1 MMSTLRITL
10 AEEDLKYFEDFQK
23 NYPEYY
29 SVKTEDGFDMT
40 STTQVIVE
48 LADKLEVLAPTILA
62 AVEMVLLHRIQ
73 VKQNEI
79 SERETRLHEKELEL
93 EKEKL
98 LFEKEKDDKNSFEL
112 RLSSN
117 GDSEVLIKTS
127 DLGLLQENPDNL
139 PQFMDK
145 IKQAL
150 GIKND
155 AE

>member
-1 MMSTLRITL
+1 MKKSLN
-10 AEEDLKYFEDFQK
+10 LKKRSF
-23 NYPEYY
+23 Y
-29 SVKTEDGFDMT
+29 SK
-40 STTQVIVE
+40 
-48 LADKLEVLAPTILA
+48 K
-62 AVEMVLLHRIQ
+62 
-73 VKQNEI
+73 
-79 SERETRLHEKELEL
+79 
-93 EKEKL
+93 
-98 LFEKEKDDKNSFEL
+98 KDDKNSFEL

>member
-1 MMSTLRITL
+1 MSTLRITL

-79 SERETRLHEKELEL
+79 RERETRLHEKKLEL

-98 LFEKEKDDKNSFEL
+98 LFEKE
-112 RLSSN
+112 R
-117 GDSEVLIKTS
+117 
-127 DLGLLQENPDNL
+127 
-139 PQFMDK
+139 
-145 IKQAL
+145 
-150 GIKND
+150 
-155 AE
+155 